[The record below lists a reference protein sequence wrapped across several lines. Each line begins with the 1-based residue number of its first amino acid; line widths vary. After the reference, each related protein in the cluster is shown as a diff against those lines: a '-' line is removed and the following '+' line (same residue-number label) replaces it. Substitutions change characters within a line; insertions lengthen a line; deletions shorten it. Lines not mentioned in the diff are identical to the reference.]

1 MQHTKETLAKYD
13 SEKQLFFDEA
23 KGKIIKTCD
32 IEKYD
37 EVSSVYPILRTAF
50 EVGPEIPFDQGF
62 VDESVR
68 ISLRSICAGAFPNG
82 NNVTGFQSF
91 DGLPCKTPTQVSSYL
106 KKTRDEI
113 AAKTIGP
120 LIRIYDEAI
129 KFLSVCTEQEFKNPL
144 ILNLANACRAL
155 EEAYLANAYRAFEE
169 A

>member
-1 MQHTKETLAKYD
+1 MNHTKNTLSKYN
-13 SEKQLFFDEA
+13 SEKQLFFDESN
-23 KGKIIKTCD
+23 GKIIKL
-32 IEKYD
+32 YD
-37 EVSSVYPILRTAF
+37 LETYDDVSSVYPILRTAF

-113 AAKTIGP
+113 ATRAIKP
-120 LIRIYDEAI
+120 LIGIYDEAI
-129 KFLSVCTEQEFKNPL
+129 KFLSVCTEQDFKNPL
-144 ILNLANACRAL
+144 ILNLANACRA
-155 EEAYLANAYRAFEE
+155 FEE
-169 A
+169 SSQ